1 MGEGV
6 WPSLQLSDS
15 GELGCY
21 AGTAPTIVIILAAV
35 YPVNLRHRLRTQ
47 HDLAPLSPALTIRT
61 NIGGTHCCMSAA
73 CVLYST
79 LLWRTARRGPSSLGR
94 PSVWHEGFCLTLNS
108 LILALPHNPSK
119 PYWVPPCEA
128 LPRACKWRLCSL
140 VPAACDPPAEGILQW
155 FVWHLRLRLSSP
167 ATPW

>member
-6 WPSLQLSDS
+6 RPSLQLSGS

-35 YPVNLRHRLRTQ
+35 YPVNSRHWVRAP
-47 HDLAPLSPALTIRT
+47 HDLAPFLPALTNRT
-61 NIGGTHCCMSAA
+61 NIGGIDCCMSVA

-94 PSVWHEGFCLTLNS
+94 PSVWHEGFWLSLNS
-108 LILALPHNPSK
+108 LILALLHKPSK
-119 PYWVPPCEA
+119 PYWAPPSMPY
-128 LPRACKWRLCSL
+128 LDRRSCKWRLFSL

-155 FVWHLRLRLSSP
+155 FV
-167 ATPW
+167 